1 MEEISEETREKL
13 IRKWNEIKNI
23 DLVGFFGGTFWIDD
37 VQWQVIPVSKNKG
50 PKFIKTGRI
59 RE

>member
-23 DLVGFFGGTFWIDD
+23 DLVGFFGGTFWIDG
-37 VQWQVIPVSKNKG
+37 VQWQVIPISKE

-59 RE
+59 AK